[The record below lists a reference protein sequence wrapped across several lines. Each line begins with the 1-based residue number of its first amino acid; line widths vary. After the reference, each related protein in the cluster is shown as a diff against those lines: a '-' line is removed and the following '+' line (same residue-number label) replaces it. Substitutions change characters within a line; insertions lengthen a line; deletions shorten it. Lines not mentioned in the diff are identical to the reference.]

1 MSAPESQAPVQG
13 QVLIILNDNLD
24 TGELEIG
31 GIQRPLE
38 YSDSSPA
45 HRVGKFLADNMQQIV
60 AAAAAGVQIA
70 PDEEDD
76 QPRIITGERERTI
89 VTETGRRDLLADDK

>member
-1 MSAPESQAPVQG
+1 MSEQEKAPVQG

-38 YSDSSPA
+38 YSDTSPA

-60 AAAAAGVQIA
+60 AAAAAGARIA
-70 PDEEDD
+70 PDEDDEDD
-76 QPRIITGERERTI
+76 QPQIIGPDRERTI
-89 VTETGRRDLLADDK
+89 VVPDQRDLFK